1 MHLIYTLL
9 SSVIFIASFPFNLS
23 GYLAF
28 ISLVPWFVSL
38 SQISEIKKT
47 AASGALFGII
57 ISLYFSLPLYQSI
70 SISSPDNIIR
80 PVLLLLFTAIAPN
93 LIMYCL
99 FSILMRWIYDKPQH
113 FHIFLPASLWIL
125 LDYLKELST
134 VMIPWGF
141 AGYTQVFSPFIQF
154 AEITGIH
161 GISFLIIM
169 INSIIAEIIMII
181 LNEFHYGNKTEK
193 IESSYV
199 LTNKLTFILSNKSFF
214 IYLFLFCVV
223 FTTFL
228 LYGNVRKK
236 FITDSLKN
244 SAQIKYLIVQGNS
257 ESLERWNEST
267 SSLRYQTYIQLTNK
281 KINETDFTVWP
292 ETVLNSSDKINF
304 EIMSG
309 ISTKLRDSGFFIT
322 GGIRRDNNGN
332 NYNSIFIMSKNNLEY
347 IYDKK
352 ILFPYSERPFFGS
365 TAGSFLNSPE
375 KFTEGK
381 SRDIFKTGD
390 ILTGYSICFESIYPS
405 VIRKQARSGSSLL
418 INVANDSWFGDSS
431 VPHLQQY
438 AIIARAIENRIS
450 IIRSANSGISFAV
463 SPAGEI
469 ITEIP
474 INTRDISYGIL
485 PVIKE
490 RSFYTKSGNWFIIIS
505 ILIILFTLAKNEIK
519 QYPA

>member
-1 MHLIYTLL
+1 MHFIYTLL

-38 SQISEIKKT
+38 SLTPEIKKI

-70 SISSPDNIIR
+70 SISSPDYTIR
-80 PVLLLLFTAIAPN
+80 PILIILFTLIAPN
-93 LIMYCL
+93 SIIYCA
-99 FSILMRWIYDKPQH
+99 FSLLMRWIYDKPQH
-113 FHIFLPASLWIL
+113 YHIFLPASLWIL
-125 LDYLKELST
+125 SDYLKEQSSF
-134 VMIPWGF
+134 MIPWGF

-169 INSIIAEIIMII
+169 SNSIIAEIILIF
-181 LNEFHYGNKTEK
+181 LNDHFFDNKTEK
-193 IESSYV
+193 VKHRYV
-199 LTNKLTFILSNKSFF
+199 LTTKLTLIINNKSFF
-214 IYLFLFCVV
+214 IHLILLCVL

-236 FITDSLKN
+236 FIIN
-244 SAQIKYLIVQGNS
+244 SFENSEQIKYLIVQGNS
-257 ESLERWNEST
+257 ESLERWDEST
-267 SSLRYQTYIQLTNK
+267 SSVRYQTYIQLTNK
-281 KINETDFTVWP
+281 KINEADFIVWP

-309 ISTKLRDSGFFIT
+309 ISAKLHDSGFFIT
-322 GGIRRDNNGN
+322 GGIRRDTNGN
-332 NYNSIFIMSKNNLEY
+332 TYNSLFIMSRNNLEY

-352 ILFPYSERPFFGS
+352 ILFPYSERPFFGT

-381 SRDIFKTGD
+381 SRDICKTGN

-405 VIRKQARSGSSLL
+405 VIRKQAHSGSSLL
-418 INVANDSWFGDSS
+418 INVANDSWFGNSS

-438 AIIARAIENRIS
+438 AVIARAVENRIS

-474 INTRDISYGIL
+474 FNTRDISYSIL
-485 PVIKE
+485 PVTKE

-505 ILIILFTLAKNEIK
+505 ILIILFTLAKIDIK
-519 QYPA
+519 QHPA